1 MNAFA
6 KTCRT
11 DFAFLVGTYGFE
23 RTITEGDR
31 YSSASFARPDALIG
45 VYAEAGD
52 KPWVTVKVGRRYFG
66 LHKAIR
72 QIDPAYEKRQPESGE
87 TAMLVHYARFL
98 KKHFRTILGPLPRKP
113 PPPAPPKKRRA
124 NKAGALDF
132 LATLPGWKT
141 ASSRTFATKMTTLIY
156 YDGQGVRLTL
166 DLVDGKTL
174 ERVRIYCK
182 TKESDLDDAIR
193 VLAPELNESR
203 PEEQKSRLVYYAEF
217 LRHRGA
223 ALLAGKRSAWGKL
236 R

>member
-1 MNAFA
+1 MNSFA

-11 DFAFLVGTYGFE
+11 DFAFLVDNYGFE

-31 YSSASFARPDALIG
+31 YSSASFARPDAMIG

-52 KPWVTVKVGRRYFG
+52 KPWVTVTVGRRYFG
-66 LHKAIR
+66 LHKAIQ
-72 QIDPAYEKRQPESGE
+72 QIDPAYKKREPEYGE
-87 TAMLVHYARFL
+87 TAILVHYARFL
-98 KKHFRTILGPLPRKP
+98 RKHFREILGPLPRKP
-113 PPPAPPKKRRA
+113 PTPAPPAKRRA
-124 NKAGALDF
+124 NRAGALDF

-156 YDGQGVRLTL
+156 YDAEGVRLTL
-166 DLVDGKTL
+166 DLLDAKVLQT
-174 ERVRIYCK
+174 VRIYFK
-182 TKESDLDDAIR
+182 TKELDLDDAITL
-193 VLAPELNESR
+193 LAPELSASR
-203 PEEQKSRLVYYAEF
+203 PEEQKARLVYYAEF